1 MLAPRMEFLVPMLIF
16 LHLNIDLCS
25 GDRGERFLIKTKGK
39 NTTADQNEFLP
50 VVKNHEDVEDKG
62 GNDYQNNNNMGTD
75 GDGNSEGSFS
85 CKKCI
90 VGAQRG
96 RYLCRLCHSGDD
108 EPFSCRQTCQQHIFN
123 MF

>member
-16 LHLNIDLCS
+16 LHLNIELCS

-50 VVKNHEDVEDKG
+50 VVKNHEKG
-62 GNDYQNNNNMGTD
+62 GNDYQNNNNMNTD
-75 GDGNSEGSFS
+75 GDGDSEGSFS

-90 VGAQRG
+90 PGAQRG

-108 EPFSCRQTCQQHIFN
+108 EPFSCR
-123 MF
+123 